1 MRPAKAAPAPSS
13 STPPILET
21 PDSDPECLRLKRKL
35 LRRELRRAK
44 LARRMEVEH
53 HIHQMQLLEAEM
65 RYKEEQA
72 DLKRQVLEA
81 KRNYYLSFKSA
92 NLEPQHEDE
101 REHDGA
107 ASGDEGGEIECE
119 EERIQESPD
128 NPHQNTSDDEGK
140 LYDSH

>member
-1 MRPAKAAPAPSS
+1 
-13 STPPILET
+13 
-21 PDSDPECLRLKRKL
+21 
-35 LRRELRRAK
+35 
-44 LARRMEVEH
+44 MEVEH

-92 NLEPQHEDE
+92 NLEAQQEDE
-101 REHDGA
+101 NEHDGA
-107 ASGDEGGEIECE
+107 ASGDELIEDQVESE
-119 EERIQESPD
+119 EGRDIQESPD

-140 LYDSH
+140 MYDSH